1 MSSIPRII
9 TLPDFTWDTTLK
21 HTSVRFELL
30 ADINMVMFIEQY
42 TRWSESMF
50 EQIRASQYNK
60 YMLYDPSKL
69 SPYLM
74 YYNVNDQQ
82 SVRLGNVSIIAL
94 RRFSMGRRHT
104 KFWLY
109 DIALDSVTGYIL
121 ETDAEYS

>member
-21 HTSVRFELL
+21 HMSVRFELL

-69 SPYLM
+69 SPYT
-74 YYNVNDQQ
+74 V
-82 SVRLGNVSIIAL
+82 
-94 RRFSMGRRHT
+94 
-104 KFWLY
+104 
-109 DIALDSVTGYIL
+109 
-121 ETDAEYS
+121 